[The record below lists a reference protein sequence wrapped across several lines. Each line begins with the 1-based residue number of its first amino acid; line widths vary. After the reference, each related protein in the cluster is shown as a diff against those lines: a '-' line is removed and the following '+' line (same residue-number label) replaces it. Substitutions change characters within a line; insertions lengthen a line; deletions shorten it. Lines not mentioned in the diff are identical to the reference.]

1 MTILQIVFILAS
13 LVFIFFSIDL
23 RKRKKI
29 SFLSFIIIVLGAV
42 FILISSF
49 NIQLLNSFT
58 QKLGIARGAELI
70 VYCAVIFLG
79 LAYMNLMNSSQKDQQ
94 ELSRLVSQLAIN
106 EAFQR
111 VKSQLEHWKNADE
124 KDSFLIHMRVYNE
137 EHTLETCIEE
147 IIQQGFRKLI
157 FVNDGSRD
165 ASLAILERQKAK
177 HPDCLF
183 IICSH
188 TINRGGGSANKTG
201 FSFIQQH
208 FDFLKI
214 THIITFDPD
223 GQMDIRDTETFFE
236 AMRKHPKADIFV
248 GSRFVKGGTSENIP
262 PMRKVILWISRLVTR
277 LFYGVK
283 VSDPHNGY
291 RIYTLETMK
300 KIHLTSDGMHYA
312 NEVNEHIKQLKLQY
326 VEVPVHITYTSYSL

>member
-1 MTILQIVFILAS
+1 M
-13 LVFIFFSIDL
+13 
-23 RKRKKI
+23 
-29 SFLSFIIIVLGAV
+29 
-42 FILISSF
+42 
-49 NIQLLNSFT
+49 
-58 QKLGIARGAELI
+58 
-70 VYCAVIFLG
+70 
-79 LAYMNLMNSSQKDQQ
+79 
-94 ELSRLVSQLAIN
+94 
-106 EAFQR
+106 
-111 VKSQLEHWKNADE
+111 
-124 KDSFLIHMRVYNE
+124 
-137 EHTLETCIEE
+137 
-147 IIQQGFRKLI
+147 I

-165 ASLAILERQKAK
+165 ASLSILEHQKAK

-201 FSFIQQH
+201 FSFIQQYV
-208 FDFLKI
+208 DLLKI

-236 AMRKHPKADIFV
+236 AMKKHPKAELYL
-248 GSRFVKGGTSENIP
+248 GSRFIKGGTSENIP
-262 PMRKVILWISRLVTR
+262 AMRKVILWISKIVTR

-312 NEVNEHIKQLKLQY
+312 NEVNEHIKQLGLHY
-326 VEVPVHITYTSYSL
+326 VEVPVHIKYTTYSL